1 MLVFGGGLFLYILK
15 NNTIAGMDTPGA
27 IFASLF
33 GSVTARTAGFNTV
46 DTAALTQESKL

>member
-1 MLVFGGGLFLYILK
+1 MYIFEK

-33 GSVTARTAGFNTV
+33 GSVTARTVRF
-46 DTAALTQESKL
+46 